1 MAYPLINQGLING
14 SDALIDAGDVVRSFK
29 PMRFGGRIYLRLF
42 TEQEEMPL
50 FPASGLAPARFGSA
64 TLAQILSAQGLGAA
78 QFGVPEVVLLGMEAT
93 LPATGFVAAAF
104 GQPAA
109 HLAITVPDVA
119 GAIPVRFGATVAAFS
134 VAVAGLHAGGFG
146 VPSMV
151 RDAKTASLRPV
162 RFGKTAAHF
171 SHGAQSLQSAGF
183 GRPAVKHG
191 RVDAQV
197 VGVVP
202 VVFGTPA
209 LGGYGLR
216 ARTACPVQFG
226 RPTLSR
232 STPC

>member
-14 SDALIDAGDVVRSFK
+14 ADAPADVGHVVRAFK
-29 PMRFGGRIYLRLF
+29 PVRFGRASVELF
-42 TEQEEMPL
+42 LQEEEL
-50 FPASGLAPARFGSA
+50 ILPAVALMPARFGNA
-64 TLAQILSAQGLGAA
+64 KLVHNMPAQGLWAA
-78 QFGVPEVVLLGMEAT
+78 QFGVPEVVLLGVDAT

-109 HLAITVPDVA
+109 HLAITAPA
-119 GAIPVRFGATVAAFS
+119 ATGAMPVRFGATVAAFS

-151 RDAKTASLRPV
+151 RDAKTAALRPV

-171 SHGAQSLQSAGF
+171 SHGAQSLQGAGF

-197 VGVVP
+197 VGAVP
-202 VVFGTPA
+202 VVFGIPA

-216 ARTACPVQFG
+216 ARTTCPAQFG

-232 STPC
+232 STTC